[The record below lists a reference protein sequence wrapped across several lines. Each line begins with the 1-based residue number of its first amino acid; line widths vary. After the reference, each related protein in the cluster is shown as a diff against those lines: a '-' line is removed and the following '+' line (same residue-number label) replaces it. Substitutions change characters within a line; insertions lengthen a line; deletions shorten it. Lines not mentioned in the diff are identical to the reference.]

1 MMTSFSELKRKD
13 VINICDGKRLG
24 NVVDLEIDQ
33 GPGCITAICVAG
45 GGKMCFSSLLKGG
58 DTVAIPYDRI
68 RRIGDDVILVEL
80 DRHFFARPRQ
90 D

>member
-1 MMTSFSELKRKD
+1 
-13 VINICDGKRLG
+13 
-24 NVVDLEIDQ
+24 
-33 GPGCITAICVAG
+33 
-45 GGKMCFSSLLKGG
+45 MCFSSLLKGG